1 MGKSGPTS
9 NKSCSG
15 ALPRHIVHRVAMHVP
30 LHGGVHFDAV
40 VPKMAKQDF
49 AFPASLRT
57 TFLNWKV
64 KPLDVAYERHR
75 HKPTYCKCSYCS
87 TKEHGCCECPQTKCP
102 TGAPSSDCNTGPVN
116 PCPNFLGV
124 DENLCY
130 DQDGNLK
137 DATKKKAYI
146 YTPQKGDNH
155 GTLCNNQSIYLDGNN
170 HHNNIENY
178 NKFVEQYEIQIG
190 ACPP

>member
-1 MGKSGPTS
+1 
-9 NKSCSG
+9 
-15 ALPRHIVHRVAMHVP
+15 MHVP

-75 HKPTYCKCSYCS
+75 HKPAYCKCSYC
-87 TKEHGCCECPQTKCP
+87 TTEKHGCCECPKTTCP
-102 TGAPSSDCNTGPVN
+102 AGAPDCNTGPVN

-124 DENLCY
+124 DENLCE
-130 DQDGNLK
+130 DVDGNLK
-137 DATKKKAYI
+137 NATQKSAYI

-155 GTLCNNQSIYLDGNN
+155 GTLCNNQSIYLDRTTGE
-170 HHNNIENY
+170 HNIKNY
-178 NKFVEQYEIQIG
+178 NTFVNQYTTAPFSIQIG

>member
-57 TFLNWKV
+57 RFLNWKV

-75 HKPTYCKCSYCS
+75 HKPAYCKCSYCS
-87 TKEHGCCECPQTKCP
+87 TQDHGCCEGCK
-102 TGAPSSDCNTGPVN
+102 DNTGPVN

-124 DENLCY
+124 DENLCE
-130 DQDGNLK
+130 DKDGNL
-137 DATKKKAYI
+137 TNSEPKKAYI
-146 YTPQKGDNH
+146 ANFTTAHPH
-155 GTLCNNQSIYLDGNN
+155 GILCNNQSIYLDLSYP
-170 HHNNIENY
+170 HNRHNY
-178 NKFVEQYEIQIG
+178 NHFIKNKEYAPGIANG
-190 ACPP
+190 TCP